1 MTFFLNLFLVFLSS
15 ACALQGLEEINRE
28 QINFTSWEEQ
38 KIKDFIKSLSN
49 KTVDDVVVFLD
60 KTLSY
65 DEPRAVPELLVL
77 KIFDDSNLKDG
88 QEITAACISR
98 NKDPTSQII
107 WHLGHDQINIS
118 LEFEEDTR
126 DATMSTTVISVI
138 QRNITADDDSKFLIC
153 RALHPG
159 FMSGFTETRQK
170 LLVNFK
176 PVQQPVKFISVAQL
190 GDSVDISVSFRSNP
204 KPSSLIWLVGGR
216 KVYYGTK
223 SSKYISREISATGDN
238 YFAATLHIIKL
249 THHDTLMN
257 YTLRVKNTLG
267 GADYHLRFDGL
278 LR

>member
-1 MTFFLNLFLVFLSS
+1 MIIFFSNIFLVILSS
-15 ACALQGLEEINRE
+15 VSAQQGLEEINRE
-28 QINFTSWEEQ
+28 QISFTSWEEQ
-38 KIKDFIKSLSN
+38 KIDVVGFLDETLSN
-49 KTVDDVVVFLD
+49 N
-60 KTLSY
+60 
-65 DEPRAVPELLVL
+65 EPRAVL

-98 NKDPTSQII
+98 NGDPQSKFF
-107 WHLGHDQINIS
+107 WYLGQDQIKIS
-118 LEFEEDTR
+118 LEFEEETS
-126 DATMSTTVISVI
+126 DASRSTVISVI

-153 RALHPG
+153 RTWHPG
-159 FMSGFTETRQK
+159 YMSGFSETKQK

-176 PVQQPVKFISVAQL
+176 PEQKPDKIISGAKL
-190 GDSVDISVSFRSNP
+190 GDSFDISVSFRSNP

-223 SSKYISREISATGDN
+223 SSKYISKEISATGGN
-238 YFAATLHIIKL
+238 YFAATLHIINL

-257 YTLRVKNTLG
+257 YTLRVKNALG